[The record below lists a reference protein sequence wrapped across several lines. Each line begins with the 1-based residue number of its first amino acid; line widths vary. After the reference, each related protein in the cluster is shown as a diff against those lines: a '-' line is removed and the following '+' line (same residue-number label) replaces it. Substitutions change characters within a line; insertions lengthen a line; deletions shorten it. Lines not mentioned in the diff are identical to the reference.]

1 MLRCSKCCDATWS
14 FFIMATFWQ
23 GSTEALAPASSL
35 SLRDRLS
42 HVGAWFA
49 ERQARSQ
56 ALRELQSMVERD
68 LRDLRIS
75 PYDFN
80 EIANGTFRR

>member
-1 MLRCSKCCDATWS
+1 
-14 FFIMATFWQ
+14 MATVWHGATDNGAATVSPRITNRVVQ
-23 GSTEALAPASSL
+23 VLAWI
-35 SLRDRLS
+35 
-42 HVGAWFA
+42 G
-49 ERQARSQ
+49 ERRARAQ
-56 ALRELQSMVERD
+56 ALRELQRMDERD